1 MTCRNNPVSLGHKTE
16 TFHSTSMFQHH
27 LFLEWNLKWPFI
39 LHYSIDSAFLQLFYM
54 CESNP
59 STSGKRQACNPH
71 RDVLSSSLSHFHW
84 KSWTH
89 NHLFQARFVFDG
101 THYTANT
108 KLFLTTLASYN
119 KIRAGSNEPTRASSK
134 YILPEQTCYLIMCR
148 GRNLPLFSY
157 HSNKTSL
164 AEVSLQRTIF

>member
-1 MTCRNNPVSLGHKTE
+1 
-16 TFHSTSMFQHH
+16 MFQHR

-39 LHYSIDSAFLQLFYM
+39 LHCSIDSAFLQLFYM

-59 STSGKRQACNPH
+59 STSGKRHACNPH

-84 KSWTH
+84 KSCTY
-89 NHLFQARFVFDG
+89 NPLFQPCSLYDG
-101 THYTANT
+101 THYTAHT

-119 KIRAGSNEPTRASSK
+119 NTRAGWNKSTRVPSK
-134 YILPEQTCYLIMCR
+134 YILPEQTCYFIMCR

-157 HSNKTSL
+157 HSNKTTL
-164 AEVSLQRTIF
+164 TEVSLQSTIF

>member
-1 MTCRNNPVSLGHKTE
+1 
-16 TFHSTSMFQHH
+16 
-27 LFLEWNLKWPFI
+27 
-39 LHYSIDSAFLQLFYM
+39 M
-54 CESNP
+54 CEFNP
-59 STSGKRQACNPH
+59 STSGKLQVCNPH

-84 KSWTH
+84 KSGTH
-89 NHLFQARFVFDG
+89 NHLFQARFVYDG

-119 KIRAGSNEPTRASSK
+119 KTRAGSNEPTRAPSK
-134 YILPEQTCYLIMCR
+134 YILPEQTCYFIMCR

>member
-1 MTCRNNPVSLGHKTE
+1 MTCTNPVSLGHKTE

-84 KSWTH
+84 KSCTH
-89 NHLFQARFVFDG
+89 NHLFQARFVYDG

-119 KIRAGSNEPTRASSK
+119 KTRAGSNDPTRAPSK
-134 YILPEQTCYLIMCR
+134 YILPEQTCYFIMCR